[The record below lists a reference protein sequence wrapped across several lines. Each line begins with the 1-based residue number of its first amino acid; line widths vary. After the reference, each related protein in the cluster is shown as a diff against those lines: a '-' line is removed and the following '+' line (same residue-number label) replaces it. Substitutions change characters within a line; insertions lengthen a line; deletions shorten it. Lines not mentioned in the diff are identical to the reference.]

1 MEEDNKKIIL
11 LNIKSIYILKQILDI
26 LDESILL
33 NLIRYNKYHQNK
45 LNIDIN
51 TYKEAKK
58 IEIEII
64 PYYQCD
70 KEKFINIPIKKEMF
84 FHIYFNDNKEEIK
97 RNYRL
102 LSEDN
107 IKKIKVIIDPQIVS
121 LRNLFHR
128 CANKKID
135 FIKFNNKDINDMSYM
150 FYHCHLL
157 EELNISKLKTNKV
170 TKMICMF
177 AECKLLKELDLSNF
191 NTENVTH
198 MSNMF
203 LSCDSLKKLDLSSF
217 NTNNVIKMDFMFFG
231 CKALEELNLT
241 NFNTNNVITMNC
253 MFCVCSSLKE
263 LNISSG
269 FNTSKVKDM
278 DQILNGCNSLK
289 NRQVIEKAIGFVK
302 K

>member
-1 MEEDNKKIIL
+1 MKEENKKSIL
-11 LNIKSIYILKQILDI
+11 FNIKSIYILKQILDN
-26 LDESILL
+26 LEETKLL
-33 NLIRYNKYHQNK
+33 NLIRYNKCHQNK
-45 LNIDIN
+45 LNLDIN
-51 TYKEAKK
+51 TYKDAKK

-64 PYYQCD
+64 PFKFDY
-70 KEKFINIPIKKEMF
+70 EKFINIPFKKEMF

-102 LSEDN
+102 RKEDN
-107 IKKIKVIIDPQIVS
+107 VEKIKIIIDPQISS
-121 LRNLFHR
+121 LRNLFYR
-128 CANKKID
+128 CANKKIN
-135 FIKFNNKDINDMSYM
+135 FIRFNRNDIDDMSYM
-150 FYHCHLL
+150 FYYCHLL

-177 AECKLLKELDLSNF
+177 GECRLLKELNLSNF
-191 NTENVTH
+191 NTENVTN

-203 LSCDSLKKLDLSSF
+203 LSCDSLKKLELSSF

-231 CKALEELNLT
+231 CKALEELNLN

-253 MFCVCSSLKE
+253 MFYECTSLKE

-269 FNTSKVKDM
+269 FNTNKVKDM
-278 DQILNGCNSLK
+278 GNMFNKCNSLK

>member
-1 MEEDNKKIIL
+1 MKGDNKKSIL
-11 LNIKSIYILKQILDI
+11 LNIKSIYILKQIFDDLC
-26 LDESILL
+26 ENNLL
-33 NLIRYNKYHQNK
+33 NLIRYNKFYQNK
-45 LNIDIN
+45 INVDIN
-51 TYKEAKK
+51 TYKEARR

-64 PYYQCD
+64 PHEYNKD
-70 KEKFINIPIKKEMF
+70 KFINIPFKKEMF

-97 RNYRL
+97 RNYFLYR
-102 LSEDN
+102 EDN

-135 FIKFNNKDINDMSYM
+135 FIKFNRKDIDDMSYM
-150 FYHCHLL
+150 FYHFNLL

-177 AECKLLKELDLSNF
+177 SECRLLKELNLSNF
-191 NTENVTH
+191 ITENVTH

-231 CKALEELNLT
+231 CRSLEELNLT
-241 NFNTNNVITMNC
+241 NFNTNNVISMNC
-253 MFCVCSSLKE
+253 MFYECSSLKE